1 MNARSKKEKIMKERK
16 TEKKTTRNRK
26 QLAPNIKPIAN
37 SFSVSK
43 RKLGSFSTFKRKL
56 INKL

>member
-1 MNARSKKEKIMKERK
+1 MNARSKKEKMMKERK
-16 TEKKTTRNRK
+16 TEKTTRNRK